1 MPSLK
6 NSLLWGSQN
15 VSMFSCLIITLWTV
29 TVFPQLVAAQT
40 LMPKQMNF
48 ATYDNPEFGI
58 TIQYPL
64 LWYKIVKENYYS
76 DNDDNGFTI
85 LFQIKPLKVAG
96 NDEVGVSILSHRL
109 DTPKNFLNQFQILND
124 LISQRA
130 LLKGFSITHFTSL
143 LTKKLPE
150 FVYVKGESGETTIG
164 ADNNTAQKIVY
175 TYRDQREHL
184 KVMEI
189 LVVNGRQGYVI
200 KYAQE
205 TTKFSDSIPLV
216 KKMLDS
222 FRMYNSTHR

>member
-1 MPSLK
+1 
-6 NSLLWGSQN
+6 
-15 VSMFSCLIITLWTV
+15 
-29 TVFPQLVAAQT
+29 
-40 LMPKQMNF
+40 
-48 ATYDNPEFGI
+48 
-58 TIQYPL
+58 
-64 LWYKIVKENYYS
+64 
-76 DNDDNGFTI
+76 
-85 LFQIKPLKVAG
+85 LKVAG
-96 NDEVGVSILSHRL
+96 NDKVGVSILSHRL
-109 DTPKNFLNQFQILND
+109 DTQKNFLNQFQILND

-130 LLKGFSITHFTSL
+130 LLKGFTITHFTSL

-189 LVVNGRQGYVI
+189 LVVNGIQGYVI